1 MDIHIKG
8 GTMIHC
14 DGLRDKERKRETGK
28 QDQTKN
34 EGDMVSSREI
44 KEMQSEQIGIERLRE
59 RG

>member
-1 MDIHIKG
+1 
-8 GTMIHC
+8 MIHC